1 ILYQTTG
8 RGEFSADARQNLSPQ
23 LNPMAITHNTIRVR
37 TRRQSGFFTIRPPL
51 KQTYDMDFGE
61 MHHYNAPFLPQSH
74 RDHQSYHTSATDQ
87 KLHCP
92 PQSMMICSAVE
103 SALNYLATDRFAKI
117 NYGLRARIQTR
128 HLHQL
133 RAPEQST
140 HGRRRRLGIA
150 LSCSAGHRIEAT

>member
-1 ILYQTTG
+1 
-8 RGEFSADARQNLSPQ
+8 
-23 LNPMAITHNTIRVR
+23 
-37 TRRQSGFFTIRPPL
+37 
-51 KQTYDMDFGE
+51 
-61 MHHYNAPFLPQSH
+61 
-74 RDHQSYHTSATDQ
+74 SATDQ

-150 LSCSAGHRIEAT
+150 LSCSAGHRIEATCGQNADDLARPRARAQSTLRSNYQRGGRQFRALSDNQFPAAQSITLLPAGDPLVLRTGAERRLEPEHRRPQTHSERA